1 MFSTEDTH
9 IVGKKPSLSVMLS
22 QGISS
27 KVHSLMALVKQV
39 LRDSEQGT
47 LYPCLC
53 CAWHIVSNLHFPP
66 VVSDPIPLSS
76 RTEGEGSFTKY

>member
-47 LYPCLC
+47 SYRVYGGHGTSFQICTFPLLFRILY
-53 CAWHIVSNLHFPP
+53 
-66 VVSDPIPLSS
+66 PLSS
-76 RTEGEGSFTKY
+76 RIEGEGSFTKY

>member
-47 LYPCLC
+47 SYRVVYGGHGTLFQICT
-53 CAWHIVSNLHFPP
+53 FPLLFR
-66 VVSDPIPLSS
+66 ILI
-76 RTEGEGSFTKY
+76 G